1 MSQKDDRF
9 RVSREVG
16 ERLRRLRIRARL
28 TQAQLADAAGR
39 GWANTMVSRLESG
52 GYPNPGIAVIADYLR
67 ACRASF
73 EDILDILNEYTSR
86 PTPAE
91 EKARNAV
98 AKVVSQLPVEIGTQ
112 ALKYDV
118 KTTVARRAEGKPPL
132 SSKERVK
139 RVVNLAAAANRRR
152 RLDILVKYLEE
163 EVGHGLVLT
172 ERQFLQ
178 RLARKFWG
186 ALTSTRGRAPNL
198 RVSRMARAVGDGI
211 AEHVLSASD
220 VRLVRD
226 RVVELFENM
235 EATGAFGAIT
245 PAKPYHRPTAS
256 EREMRGVTPEMFNR
270 HVSVIMGV
278 SAASAA
284 VETPERPVNERID
297 WNNWLMSLV
306 SDAHDTLPGTPA
318 REKIVEAALATVK
331 DKELGRKFADLAL
344 AGLDRYLRRK

>member
-28 TQAQLADAAGR
+28 TQAQLAEVTGR

-52 GYPNPGIAVIADYLR
+52 GYSNSGIAVIADYLR

-91 EKARNAV
+91 LKARKAV
-98 AKVVSQLPVEIGTQ
+98 AKVIEQLPAEIGTQ

-132 SSKERVK
+132 SSKERLK
-139 RVVNLAAAANRRR
+139 RVVNLAAAASRRK
-152 RLDILVKYLEE
+152 RLDVLVKYLEE
-163 EVGHGLVLT
+163 EIRHGLVLT
-172 ERQFLQ
+172 ERQFLY

-186 ALTSTRGRAPNL
+186 ILTSTRGRDPYVRL
-198 RVSRMARAVGDGI
+198 RKMAHATGDEI
-211 AEHVLSASD
+211 AENVLSRED

-226 RVVELFENM
+226 RVVELFEKM
-235 EATGAFGAIT
+235 EATGAFRAIT

-256 EREMRGVTPEMFNR
+256 EREMRAVTPEMLNR
-270 HVSVIMGV
+270 QVAVGMGV
-278 SAASAA
+278 SAASDA
-284 VETPERPVNERID
+284 VETRDRPVNERIA
-297 WNNWLMSLV
+297 WNSWLTSMV
-306 SDAHDTLPGTPA
+306 SDAFNTLPGTPE
-318 REKIVEAALATVK
+318 RERIVEAALATLK
-331 DKELGRKFADLAL
+331 DKDLGRRFADLAL
-344 AGLDRYLRRK
+344 DGLDHYLRRK